1 MNAVA
6 ISGSPEAT
14 TALLCWGSTKG
25 VCREV
30 AVRLGIRTVQPIV
43 LSPFP
48 VGQFRAALQGIRHL
62 IAVEENV
69 YGQLTTLI
77 RRYGF
82 EVQDSIGR
90 YDGRPFSVDALEAE
104 VRKVVR

>member
-1 MNAVA
+1 M
-6 ISGSPEAT
+6 
-14 TALLCWGSTKG
+14 AL
-25 VCREV
+25 R
-30 AVRLGIRTVQPIV
+30 GIK
-43 LSPFP
+43 
-48 VGQFRAALQGIRHL
+48 HL

-69 YGQLTTLI
+69 YGQLATLI